1 VIALLLVIAGTFSG
15 WSFDERNDSV
25 LSAQDEALI
34 EELRAEAEADPTQ
47 VNRINIEVQA
57 IYNSARQ
64 SEKIISDSWTEI
76 GAGMGWPSLI
86 LAILSL
92 GAVLAASGLIG
103 SSEQHR
109 KWRWSAISMGL
120 GAATSVVG
128 LAWIA
133 SVTRATDPSYI
144 VGVGS
149 FLVMVAGIFFVS
161 SGRGLVREFF
171 RTEVF
176 DDDPMVDVTESSSEA
191 EEAVPEPV

>member
-1 VIALLLVIAGTFSG
+1 
-15 WSFDERNDSV
+15 
-25 LSAQDEALI
+25 
-34 EELRAEAEADPTQ
+34 
-47 VNRINIEVQA
+47 
-57 IYNSARQ
+57 
-64 SEKIISDSWTEI
+64 
-76 GAGMGWPSLI
+76 MGWPSLI

-144 VGVGS
+144 VGGGS
-149 FLVMVAGIFFVS
+149 FLVMVAGVFFVS

-176 DDDPMVDVTESSSEA
+176 DDDPEVDVTESSSEA
-191 EEAVPEPV
+191 HDPVPEPV